1 MWSCESTACTFPHGL
16 LVLVSELGAQVT
28 RRVDGPAHARLER
41 DGARRTPGAQT
52 VDPRVPK
59 PGGELALAAR
69 QVGLQ
74 LWEQALQ
81 VRRMWLGAWGRRGGG
96 ESALRGSHGG
106 ERPRAGLLSAPRP
119 AHPPVARRP
128 RPLAPPPT

>member
-16 LVLVSELGAQVT
+16 LVLVSELGAQVI

-41 DGARRTPGAQT
+41 DGARRPPGAQT

-96 ESALRGSHGG
+96 ESALRHSHGG
-106 ERPRAGLLSAPRP
+106 ERAGTQRPSPERQTASPAASRAG
-119 AHPPVARRP
+119 RR
-128 RPLAPPPT
+128 AAA